1 MTLIQNFPHTIFFI
15 SKESTILKIKKD
27 TTEKKKK
34 AHLKDKKSLRIK
46 EITTETTNYNLPLDN
61 ENAL

>member
-27 TTEKKKK
+27 TNEKKK